1 MLRMSNT
8 RHHGSRP
15 ARLAKGQLWKLN
27 HLYIQIVELGK
38 RIIHYRMLSDLKETG
53 ARIKTS
59 SVEVLSAYLQS
70 RHAQLVH
77 DSIAD

>member
-8 RHHGSRP
+8 RRRGERTT
-15 ARLAKGQLWKLN
+15 RFAKGQLWKLN

-38 RIIHYRMLSDLKETG
+38 KLIHYRMLTDLKETG

-59 SVEVLSAYLQS
+59 SADVLWGYLQS
-70 RHAQLVH
+70 RHARLVQ
-77 DSIAD
+77 DTVVE